1 MSDEKIS
8 REIWKKNLTTV
19 KPNNNFKFCELSI
32 SFFRRIEVECLV
44 KLTPTCFWNLKT
56 SQWLDKLYNFDEWN
70 IKMIATGFWST
81 SAKKIHYL
89 FRFVSFFFLIVFFWN
104 IFQLFDWTLEFGA
117 DSVCSFDQQNS
128 SYFRY
133 TWFYSC
139 HFNSAVSSMR
149 MKLKISKRM
158 YFSTYW
164 MPYSWLS
171 NFNVFFLNKQKTVVE
186 QFELTW
192 HTKIRKKILHTV

>member
-89 FRFVSFFFLIVFFWN
+89 FRFVSFFFLIVFSGIFSNFLIGRWN
-104 IFQLFDWTLEFGA
+104 LGPIL
-117 DSVCSFDQQNS
+117 SVAS
-128 SYFRY
+128 
-133 TWFYSC
+133 
-139 HFNSAVSSMR
+139 
-149 MKLKISKRM
+149 ISKIHLTSDTRD
-158 YFSTYW
+158 FTRVI
-164 MPYSWLS
+164 L
-171 NFNVFFLNKQKTVVE
+171 TA
-186 QFELTW
+186 QFHQWEWNWKFRRECILVLTEC
-192 HTKIRKKILHTV
+192 HIRD